1 MSNTKK
7 AIIAGISS
15 DIGVSLLK
23 DWSDKG
29 WEVYGTYRKKSK
41 ELTDLENEYKEIFS
55 CDFSNSQDVDSAAAK
70 VELKARNWDVLV
82 MAPGLQ
88 DPVGLFSE
96 CSFDDWSNS
105 IMVNFV
111 NQMRFVHRIIGSR
124 NMQSGATPNVIFFAG
139 GGTNNAPTHYS
150 AYIASKIALMKMT
163 ELLSAEIPDT
173 KFVILGPG
181 WVKTKIHNSTLSA
194 KSKAGSNYE
203 RTINMFSKGE
213 WVPMSSVI
221 SCCNWL
227 IDSPKDLLTGRNF
240 SLVFDK
246 WGTDDLNTRLEID
259 KDLYK
264 LRRYGN

>member
-1 MSNTKK
+1 MSYIKK

-15 DIGVSLLK
+15 DIGISLLK
-23 DWSDKG
+23 DWADKG
-29 WEVYGTYRKKSK
+29 WDVYGTYRKKSK
-41 ELTDLENEYKEIFS
+41 ELTDLEDKLGGILS
-55 CDFSNSQDVDSAAAK
+55 CDFSNSQDVDSAVAK
-70 VELKARNWDVLV
+70 IESKVRNWDVLV

-88 DPVGLFSE
+88 DPVGLFAD
-96 CSFDDWSNS
+96 CNFDDWTNS

-111 NQMRFVHRIIGSR
+111 NQIRFVHRIIGSR
-124 NMQSGATPNVIFFAG
+124 NMQSDATPSVIFFAG

-163 ELLSAEIPDT
+163 ELLSVEIPDT

-181 WVKTKIHNSTLSA
+181 WVKTKIHDSTLNA

-203 RTINMFSKGE
+203 RTIDMFSKDE

-227 IDSPKDLLTGRNF
+227 IDSQKELLTGRNF

-246 WGTDDLNTRLEID
+246 WGTEDLNARLEND